1 MITTLLSDLET
12 PVSVYDKLCRLG
24 QASFLLES
32 AEGDSKIARFSLVG
46 VCPLVTASLANGT
59 ATLTYRNGQVEQQSF
74 SNPWHVLRDHPLQQQ
89 IAQAGEALDGHQ
101 HLPFLGGWVG
111 YLGYGATQYFDRIP
125 QQQADPFDV
134 PDGYWGLYDT
144 FVVFDHLYRQMQ
156 VISLTDDGLHQ
167 QVLDA
172 LKHPSRLQPLS
183 LPPLED
189 QAVFDGVNQGFS
201 RQAFCDLVVQAQQAV
216 RQGQVFQIVPS
227 HRFSLPVKADP
238 LTMYRVVQ
246 AINPSPYGYF
256 LQMPGF
262 CYVGSSPE
270 TFLTCRVKPDQTEL
284 EKTVIL
290 RALAGTRP
298 RGKTPAEDTALHN
311 SLKADPKEL
320 AEHAMLVDLGRND
333 LGRVCQVGSIQ
344 VGEVGR
350 VVFYTH
356 VMHLSTE
363 LQGTLKPD
371 KSAYDMAQS
380 CFPRGTL
387 TGAPKIRAMQLL
399 SQLEPERRGIYAG
412 MVGYFDWRGSMDS
425 AIAIRSVLVKNGV
438 AHVNAGAGVVYDS
451 QPDSEYE
458 ETRNKARSML
468 KAVQLAEKL
477 FKTVAVST
485 SQDALCVS
493 SLVKDAE

>member
-1 MITTLLSDLET
+1 MPLMITTLLSDLET
-12 PVSVYDKLCRLG
+12 PVSVYEKLSRLQPG

-46 VCPLVTASLANGT
+46 VCPLVTASMHNHV
-59 ATLTYRNGQVEQQSF
+59 ATLTHRNGQTEHKPF
-74 SNPWHVLRDHPLQQQ
+74 SNPWQVLQDEPTHQQ
-89 IAQAGEALDGHQ
+89 IAVAGQALTALT

-111 YLGYGATQYFDRIP
+111 YLGYGATQYFDHIP
-125 QQQADPFDV
+125 QQQADPFSV
-134 PDGYWGLYDT
+134 PDGFWGLYDT
-144 FVVFDHLYRQMQ
+144 FVVFDHLYRQMM
-156 VISLTDDGLHQ
+156 VISLTDDVLHQ

-172 LKHPSRLQPLS
+172 LKQPSRLQPLS
-183 LPPLED
+183 LPTLTDD
-189 QAVFDGVNQGFS
+189 QVFNGVSQGFS
-201 RQAFCDLVVQAQQAV
+201 REAFCDLVLQAQQAV
-216 RQGQVFQIVPS
+216 RLGQVFQIVPS

-246 AINPSPYGYF
+246 AINPSPYGYY

-270 TFLTCRVKPDQTEL
+270 TFLTCRVSDCALHQALPDKQA

-298 RGKTPAEDTALHN
+298 RGKTPAEDSALHD
-311 SLKADPKEL
+311 SLKSDPKEL

-333 LGRVCQVGSIQ
+333 LGRVCQVGSIN

-363 LQGTLKPD
+363 LQGVLKPD
-371 KSAYDMAQS
+371 KTAYDMAQS

-399 SQLEPERRGIYAG
+399 SELESERRGIYAG

-425 AIAIRSVLVKNGV
+425 AIAIRSVLVKAGT

-468 KAVQLAEKL
+468 KAIQLAERL
-477 FKTVAVST
+477 ATP
-485 SQDALCVS
+485 
-493 SLVKDAE
+493 VKDAD